1 MLKDM
6 HDIVIRDLRSPNVV
20 LMYIKENFDKIEWNN
35 SLKMD
40 STIYEN
46 RFLFV
51 QRQLFSKKRN
61 DTLSD
66 IEDYY
71 SYLNEKNILSNKIKT
86 SLVEHFVKNYEV
98 NLSFLLKSSIK
109 DILIDAIKHQE
120 KSNNIN
126 ILTEIFKKISV
137 DDKDIKSNVNIL
149 LENGVKINTNDKEN
163 RNILFYIDNAKLFIN
178 LISKHCFDLNQ
189 KDNYGYNISEDLIN
203 KMDNEL
209 SKISDRNKELMSQW
223 KESFLSIFP
232 LIKSDIQL
240 SESALIKVLMN
251 NQLKRET
258 LISKLDNLFDENF
271 YNGYKNNKVWLD
283 RPEKHMFIYEVISDI
298 LKKTQK
304 YDKLKEVIIESYL
317 DLDNKKEG
325 SLNPLQGIE
334 NILKFTESFDNDEKN
349 NILKNLLLSEVEKTI
364 ELTNE
369 LGNAENIRTLQHS
382 YYKIAYIII
391 NKELEEKYLFELFN
405 ENKEIFI
412 KSFLNLNSHYD
423 KNKNLGTYYTQRI
436 SNNVSNLDYQK
447 SVDKDFEMKRQ
458 EENILGLFCEKISSF
473 DATSETTV
481 LLHLLSVNHIKNLNK
496 KAIDKIITT
505 PVEDLIIQKNKIKE
519 LNPELHFNL
528 FDGKKGKLGKSKT
541 LKPFIEKLELSEI
554 MDKEISSNLNNK
566 KRL

>member
-71 SYLNEKNILSNKIKT
+71 SYLNEKNILSNEIKT

-109 DILIDAIKHQE
+109 DTLIDAIKHQE

-137 DDKDIKSNVNIL
+137 DDRDIKSNVNIL

-178 LISKHCFDLNQ
+178 LIGKHCFDLNQ

-209 SKISDRNKELMSQW
+209 SKVSDRNKELMSQW

-232 LIKSDIQL
+232 LIKSNIQL

-258 LISKLDNLFDENF
+258 LISKLDNFFDENF

-325 SLNPLQGIE
+325 SLNPLYEIE
-334 NILKFTESFDNDEKN
+334 NILKFTESFDNHEKN

-364 ELTNE
+364 KLTNE

-496 KAIDKIITT
+496 KTIDKICST
-505 PVEDLIIQKNKIKE
+505 PVEYLIQGKNILKS
-519 LNPELHFNL
+519 LHPTVHSDL
-528 FDGKKGKLGKSKT
+528 FDEKKGRLTKSKT

-554 MDKEISSNLNNK
+554 MENGIANNLNNK

>member
-20 LMYIKENFDKIEWNN
+20 LMYIKENFNKIEWNN
-35 SLKMD
+35 PLKMD

-71 SYLNEKNILSNKIKT
+71 SYLNEKNVLSNEIKI
-86 SLVEHFVKNYEV
+86 SLVEHFIKNYEV

-109 DILIDAIKHQE
+109 DILIDAIKNQG

-126 ILTEIFKKISV
+126 ILTELFKKIAV

-149 LENGVKINTNDKEN
+149 LENGIKINTNDKEN
-163 RNILFYIDNAKLFIN
+163 RNILFYINNAKLFIN
-178 LISKHCFDLNQ
+178 LISKHCFDLNK
-189 KDNYGYNISEDLIN
+189 KDNNGYNISEDLIN
-203 KMDNEL
+203 KMDSEL
-209 SKISDRNKELMSQW
+209 SKVSDRNKELMSQW
-223 KESFLSIFP
+223 KESFLGIFP

-271 YNGYKNNKVWLD
+271 YNGYKKNKIWLEH
-283 RPEKHMFIYEVISDI
+283 PEKHMFIYEVISDI

-325 SLNPLQGIE
+325 SLNPLHGIE
-334 NILKFTESFDNDEKN
+334 NILKFTESFDNDERN
-349 NILKNLLLSEVEKTI
+349 NILTNLLLSEVKKTI
-364 ELTNE
+364 KFSNSENNVTKLE
-369 LGNAENIRTLQHS
+369 KAENIRALQHS

-391 NKELEEKYLFELFN
+391 NKELEEKYLFKLFN
-405 ENKEIFI
+405 ENKEVFI

-423 KNKNLGTYYTQRI
+423 KNKNLENYYTQRI

-473 DATSETTV
+473 DAANETTV
-481 LLHLLSVNHIKNLNK
+481 LLHLLSVNHIKFK
-496 KAIDKIITT
+496 
-505 PVEDLIIQKNKIKE
+505 
-519 LNPELHFNL
+519 
-528 FDGKKGKLGKSKT
+528 
-541 LKPFIEKLELSEI
+541 
-554 MDKEISSNLNNK
+554 
-566 KRL
+566 

>member
-35 SLKMD
+35 PLKMD

-71 SYLNEKNILSNKIKT
+71 SYLNEKNVLSNEIKT
-86 SLVEHFVKNYEV
+86 SLVEHFIKNYEV

-109 DILIDAIKHQE
+109 DILIDAIKNQG

-126 ILTEIFKKISV
+126 ILTELFKKIAV
-137 DDKDIKSNVNIL
+137 DDKDIKNNIDIL
-149 LENGVKINTNDKEN
+149 LENGVQININNKEN
-163 RNILFYIDNAKLFIN
+163 KSILFYIDNAKLFIN
-178 LISKHCFDLNQ
+178 LISRHCFNLNE
-189 KDNYGYNISEDLIN
+189 KNNEGYNISEDLIN

-209 SKISDRNKELMSQW
+209 SKVSNRNKELMSQW

-271 YNGYKNNKVWLD
+271 YNNYQKNPVWINN
-283 RPEKHMFIYEVISDI
+283 PEKHMFIYEVVSDI
-298 LKKTQK
+298 FKKTQK
-304 YDKLKEVIIESYL
+304 FDKLKDIIIESFA
-317 DLDNKKEG
+317 DLNDKKEG
-325 SLNPLQGIE
+325 HGNILTGIE
-334 NILKFTESFDNDEKN
+334 NVLKYTENFQENEKN
-349 NILKNLLLSEVEKTI
+349 EILEEILLNEIKKISEITELKNNNNV
-364 ELTNE
+364 
-369 LGNAENIRTLQHS
+369 RTLQHS
-382 YYKIAYIII
+382 YYKIAYILI
-391 NKELEEKYLFELFN
+391 NKELDEKYLLDLFDN
-405 ENKEIFI
+405 NKEICV
-412 KSFLNLNSHYD
+412 KTFLNLNEYYNT
-423 KNKNLGTYYTQRI
+423 NKNIDCYFINRI
-436 SNNVSNLDYQK
+436 NNRLNSSQDYQLMTK
-447 SVDKDFEMKRQ
+447 KDADMKKQ
-458 EENILGLFCEKISSF
+458 EENILGMFCETISLF
-473 DATSETTV
+473 KEVNETSV
-481 LLHLLSVNHIKNLNK
+481 LLHLISLNHIKNLNK
-496 KAIDKIITT
+496 KTIDKICST
-505 PVEDLIIQKNKIKE
+505 PVEYLIQGKNILKS
-519 LNPELHFNL
+519 LHPTVHSDL
-528 FDGKKGKLGKSKT
+528 FDEKKGRLKKSKT

-554 MDKEISSNLNNK
+554 MENGIVNNLNNK
-566 KRL
+566 IRL